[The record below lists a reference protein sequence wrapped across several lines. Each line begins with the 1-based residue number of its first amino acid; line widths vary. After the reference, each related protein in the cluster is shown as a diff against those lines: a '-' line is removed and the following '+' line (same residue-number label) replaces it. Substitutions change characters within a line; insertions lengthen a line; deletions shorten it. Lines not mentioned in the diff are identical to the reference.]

1 MNAKHIL
8 FNRPLWED
16 YINNLPLESASLHD
30 LSEAQADYIMELDLY
45 VSYLEDLL
53 SNTNKD

>member
-1 MNAKHIL
+1 MTKIM

-16 YINNLPLESASLHD
+16 YIKQIPLASESLHD

-53 SNTNKD
+53 SNVNKD